1 MKRTH
6 REQQLRRMAWLVG
19 APAYALLIFA
29 IFYFITGHKI

>member
-1 MKRTH
+1 MKRTPK
-6 REQQLRRMAWLVG
+6 EQMQRRMAWLVG